1 MKMPVPVG
9 AALHCTCCQLLH
21 HPQRPAASQEATS
34 RMAADDYE
42 GALGAAMDAVK
53 QGQELYRGGPALQ
66 MFPLYLL
73 AGQVR
78 REAL

>member
-1 MKMPVPVG
+1 
-9 AALHCTCCQLLH
+9 
-21 HPQRPAASQEATS
+21 
-34 RMAADDYE
+34 MAADDYE